1 MKQKAKK
8 IVIVLLA
15 LLLVAG
21 AIILCSNKLVFGLNY
36 EKNNKVELNLG
47 KQFEVKDIKEI
58 TNEIFGNQPVLI
70 QPIEVYK
77 DTVSITTTQI
87 TDEQKTNLVTKINE
101 KYGTEL
107 KAEEVTIEENTLF
120 RGREILKPYLTPF
133 IITTVIVLVYLAIRY
148 YKLNSLKV
156 IAKAIGIMALAQIIL
171 FAIITVTRMPIDVV
185 TMPIVLT
192 LYAISTY
199 VCTTKFDKELEK
211 KKQEEAEKVAKA

>member
-15 LLLVAG
+15 LLLVTG

-77 DTVSITTTQI
+77 DAVSITTTKI

-107 KAEEVTIEENTLF
+107 KAEELTKENYNLSFKNQNLEGQLKTNTIHHNSSNCF
-120 RGREILKPYLTPF
+120 SIFSNKIL
-133 IITTVIVLVYLAIRY
+133 
-148 YKLNSLKV
+148 
-156 IAKAIGIMALAQIIL
+156 
-171 FAIITVTRMPIDVV
+171 
-185 TMPIVLT
+185 
-192 LYAISTY
+192 
-199 VCTTKFDKELEK
+199 
-211 KKQEEAEKVAKA
+211 

>member
-15 LLLVAG
+15 LLLVTG
-21 AIILCSNKLVFGLNY
+21 TIILCSNKLVFGLNY

-77 DTVSITTTQI
+77 DAVSITTTKI

-107 KAEEVTIEENTLF
+107 KAEEISIINVPQVHLKDMIKQYESPIIIATIC
-120 RGREILKPYLTPF
+120 ILIYLM
-133 IITTVIVLVYLAIRY
+133 IRY

-156 IAKAIGIMALAQIIL
+156 LLKTI
-171 FAIITVTRMPIDVV
+171 AIIVISQIELLSIIALTRIPVGKT
-185 TMPIVLT
+185 TMPILLT
-192 LYAISTY
+192 VYMLSIYYCIKGY
-199 VCTTKFDKELEK
+199 EKQLEIK
-211 KKQEEAEKVAKA
+211 NKQN